1 MNNIESLNSILEQ
14 QRVQIDL
21 ILTEQKKVRKDVTVR
36 DWDNLEA
43 HIASLNVLSAQF
55 QILEEKRKRLYEA
68 ANEEAGGKDVLLGNP
83 LMHMVHQKLVASK
96 IENDALNNYVSVTQK
111 FLQGVFDNVIPQR
124 RNTLY
129 SRKGQLIKTAPESLL
144 LNTLS

>member
-55 QILEEKRKRLYEA
+55 EILEEKRKKLHKA
-68 ANEEAGGKDVLLGNP
+68 AVEEAGGKDVLLGNP
-83 LMHMVHQKLVASK
+83 LMHMVHQKLAASK
-96 IENDALNNYVSVTQK
+96 IENDALNDYIRITKS
-111 FLQGVFDNVIPQR
+111 FLQGVFDSVIPKR
-124 RNTLY
+124 RNTVY
-129 SRKGQLIKTAPESLL
+129 SRTGTVVHPVPESLV
-144 LNTLS
+144 LNTVL

>member
-55 QILEEKRKRLYEA
+55 QILEEKRKRLHEA

-83 LMHMVHQKLVASK
+83 LMHMVH
-96 IENDALNNYVSVTQK
+96 QK